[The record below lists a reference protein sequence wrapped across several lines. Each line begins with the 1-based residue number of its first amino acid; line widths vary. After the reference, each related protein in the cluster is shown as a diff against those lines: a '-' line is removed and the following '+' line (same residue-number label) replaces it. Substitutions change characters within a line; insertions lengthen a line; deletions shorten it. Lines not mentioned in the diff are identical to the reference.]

1 MLNNSD
7 LLLKDH
13 PLQKIILMRIIQEK
27 KSLKKK
33 VLGHLVSIKIKANKH
48 KIQESDASEEKITKR
63 ERKTQCRE
71 MINTLNL
78 QGGLTKLSNTP

>member
-13 PLQKIILMRIIQEK
+13 PPQKIILMRIIQEK
-27 KSLKKK
+27 KKSLKKK
-33 VLGHLVSIKIKANKH
+33 VVGHPVSIKIKANKH
-48 KIQESDASEEKITKR
+48 KIQESDASKEKVTKR

-71 MINTLNL
+71 MIREMINTAKST
-78 QGGLTKLSNTP
+78 GRVD